1 MTIREIEIAGR
12 PIGPDRPP
20 FIVAEL
26 SGNHDGSLERA
37 LAIVDAIAD
46 AGADAVKLQTYTAD
60 ELTIDCDGDDFM
72 IRDSGSPWEG
82 RNLHDLYRQAHTPRD
97 WHPALFEHA
106 RRRGLICFSSPFAPS
121 AVDFLEALDCPAYK
135 IASFEN
141 NYLDLIERAAATGKP
156 VIISTGLSDVDT
168 LHDAVTTARDAG
180 CTQLMLL
187 KCTSSYPSEPR
198 YSHLKT
204 IAHMRELFTC
214 PVGLSDHTLGIGVPL
229 AAVALGAMAI
239 EKHVTLD
246 REEGGVDAAFSLNPP
261 ELAQLVTEARRA
273 WQAIGKVH
281 YGASEVE
288 RGSLRFKRSLY
299 VVRDIK
305 QGERLTC
312 DNVRVIRPGYGLSPK
327 HLDAVLGMTVKRD
340 VACGTPLSWDLLA

>member
-1 MTIREIEIAGR
+1 MTNREIEIGGR
-12 PIGPDRPP
+12 RIGPDQPP

-26 SGNHDGSLERA
+26 SGNHDGSLDRA

-60 ELTIDCDGDDFM
+60 ELTIDCGEDDFL

-82 RNLHDLYRQAHTPRD
+82 RNLHELYRQAHTPRE
-97 WHPALFEHA
+97 WHPALFERA
-106 RRRGLICFSSPFAPS
+106 RRRGLICFSSPFAPP
-121 AVDFLEALDCPAYK
+121 AVDFLEDLGCPAYK

-141 NYLDLIERAAATGKP
+141 NYLELIERAAATGKP
-156 VIISTGLSDVDT
+156 LIVSTGLSDVAT
-168 LHDAVTTARDAG
+168 LQEAVAAARGAG

-198 YSHLKT
+198 YSHLRT
-204 IAHMRELFTC
+204 VPHMRELFGC

-229 AAVALGAMAI
+229 AAVALGAVAV

-246 REEGGVDAAFSLNPP
+246 REGGGVDAAFSLNPR
-261 ELAQLVTEARRA
+261 ELALLVTEARRA
-273 WQAIGKVH
+273 WQATGTVS
-281 YGASEVE
+281 YGASEIE

-299 VVRDIK
+299 VVQDMK
-305 QGERLTC
+305 KGERLTR
-312 DNVRVIRPGYGLSPK
+312 DNVRVIRPGYGLPPK
-327 HLDAVLGMTVKRD
+327 CLDAILGKTVGRD
-340 VACGTPLSWDLLA
+340 VARGTPLSWDLLA